1 MADTTTTPPIADD
14 AVRAVF
20 AAWPP
25 ALRGR
30 LLALRRFILETAAT
44 TEGVGA
50 LEETLKWGQ
59 PAYLTTRSRS
69 GSTIRLGA
77 LRGQDGYALYFIC
90 HTGLVERFSE
100 LYPSTL
106 RCVDNRALHFGM
118 DDALPEAELRHCV
131 QLALTYHQR
140 KRDAGSRPR
149 AASVN

>member
-1 MADTTTTPPIADD
+1 
-14 AVRAVF
+14 
-20 AAWPP
+20 
-25 ALRGR
+25 
-30 LLALRRFILETAAT
+30 
-44 TEGVGA
+44 
-50 LEETLKWGQ
+50 
-59 PAYLTTRSRS
+59 
-69 GSTIRLGA
+69 IRLGA
-77 LRGQDGYALYFIC
+77 PRGQDGYALYFIC

-149 AASVN
+149 AASAD